1 MRPCWPVLTI
11 NLPQLR
17 TTWEEYLS
25 KDCFGQCGLGT
36 DLGTVL
42 TVSWWGEMSP
52 LWVALS
58 LPRQGS
64 WTLKDR
70 RLGEKTQACP
80 RQAARPGCLSSGLLA
95 SQQLTVTHNCKLS
108 RPFSSALLLVL
119 WEYLL
124 QQKNESKQGPCNL
137 GQNSSKIILNQ
148 PTNGRAQTD
157 GSKASGPWTCQA
169 AQK

>member
-1 MRPCWPVLTI
+1 MSSYSVKLHIHASRMIDNQITSWCVNAPMLFLTI

-108 RPFSSALLLVL
+108 KPFLLLCCSFCESICYSKRMNQSKVL
-119 WEYLL
+119 V
-124 QQKNESKQGPCNL
+124 
-137 GQNSSKIILNQ
+137 I
-148 PTNGRAQTD
+148 
-157 GSKASGPWTCQA
+157 
-169 AQK
+169 